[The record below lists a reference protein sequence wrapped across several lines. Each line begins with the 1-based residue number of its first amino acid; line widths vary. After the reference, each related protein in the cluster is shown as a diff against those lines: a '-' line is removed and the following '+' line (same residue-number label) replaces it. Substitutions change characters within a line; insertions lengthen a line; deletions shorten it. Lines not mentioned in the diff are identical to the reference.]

1 MALTTQSTLGCIHN
15 ANSTMRSEDGICGQ
29 HDMPPNV
36 GRFGR
41 RETPRH
47 CFRRLHPVR
56 TGSSDPGVL
65 SVGVRMRS
73 GQSPLPLLRRHQ
85 REAARRVGW
94 TKEGRRHCGAQCL
107 GPAAMVEAG
116 RMAAP
121 WLGKLARQVADLPN
135 STAGGPLKKPSQRT
149 DAAFQKISSVNSTA
163 NSTARRRWRNV
174 FRVQSEIGVLPFIR
188 RRPKRVDH

>member
-1 MALTTQSTLGCIHN
+1 MWFV
-15 ANSTMRSEDGICGQ
+15 DGKLRTVAGSSYP
-29 HDMPPNV
+29 HVGNV

-107 GPAAMVEAG
+107 GPAAVVEAG
-116 RMAAP
+116 GVAR
-121 WLGKLARQVADLPN
+121 LAQPI
-135 STAGGPLKKPSQRT
+135 SEAG
-149 DAAFQKISSVNSTA
+149 
-163 NSTARRRWRNV
+163 
-174 FRVQSEIGVLPFIR
+174 
-188 RRPKRVDH
+188 

>member
-1 MALTTQSTLGCIHN
+1 M
-15 ANSTMRSEDGICGQ
+15 NSGTEYGRRLNRSEKCPKRALGFRAMWFVDGKLRTVAGSSYP
-29 HDMPPNV
+29 HVGNV

-94 TKEGRRHCGAQCL
+94 TKEGRRHCGA
-107 GPAAMVEAG
+107 
-116 RMAAP
+116 
-121 WLGKLARQVADLPN
+121 
-135 STAGGPLKKPSQRT
+135 
-149 DAAFQKISSVNSTA
+149 
-163 NSTARRRWRNV
+163 
-174 FRVQSEIGVLPFIR
+174 
-188 RRPKRVDH
+188 